1 MKNFLLIFTF
11 LLATNQISAQNLSIT
26 PLIFKSPDQSYL
38 EVHLFG
44 LGSSVDFVPVSTDS
58 IQKQAQVEVLMLLRK
73 DTNIVCFEKY
83 MLNSPVAENPV
94 NFVDLKRF
102 GVENGEYE
110 LEVQVKDVNQSKIP
124 VVTKEMVMVNFP
136 ADSLNIS
143 DIQLI
148 ASMRK
153 DSTGGVLTKGGFLLE
168 TLPYQFYSK
177 ETDKIYF
184 YTELYDTDQYIGE
197 DFAFH
202 FRIELI
208 YTNGRKKTMMQQ
220 TIRRKPA
227 AILPVL
233 MQKEI
238 KDLSSGNYRLVVEIQ
253 DKNKTVL
260 ATKSVLFQRSNPNVA
275 QLILREPVK
284 LDGKFVEKID
294 SQEVH
299 YALKAMIPIL
309 ASNERPYVNEIIRK
323 KKFQQQKQFLY
334 AYWSEQNQANPKI
347 LYEAYMEV
355 ARAVDKKYHSGL
367 GDGFE
372 SDRGYTFLKYG
383 RPNDIITV
391 EDEPSA
397 PPYEIWSYNSFPSTG
412 QQNVKFLFYN
422 PSLAVGQFQLL
433 HSTARGEVF
442 NAQWEVE
449 LYRDDGN
456 GSIRSTDFDST
467 TVPEN
472 VARRARE
479 YFNDF

>member
-1 MKNFLLIFTF
+1 MP
-11 LLATNQISAQNLSIT
+11 IT
-26 PLIFKSPDQSYL
+26 S
-38 EVHLFG
+38 
-44 LGSSVDFVPVSTDS
+44 DS
-58 IQKQAQVEVLMLLRK
+58 IQKQANVEVLMLLRK
-73 DTNIVCFEKY
+73 DTNIVSFEKY
-83 MLNSPVAENPV
+83 ILNSPAVENPV

-102 GVENGEYE
+102 VVENGEYE
-110 LEVQVKDVNQSKIP
+110 LEVQVKDVNQSKTP
-124 VVTKEMVMVNFP
+124 VIVKEKVMVNFAP
-136 ADSLNIS
+136 DGLNIS

-153 DSTGGVLTKGGFLLE
+153 DSTGGMLNKGGFLLE
-168 TLPYQFYSK
+168 TLPYQLYSR

-184 YTELYDTDQYIGE
+184 YTELYDTDKYIGE

-220 TIRRKPA
+220 TIRRKPTD
-227 AILPVL
+227 ILPVL

-238 KDLSSGNYRLVVEIQ
+238 KNLSSGNYRLVVEIQ
-253 DKNKTVL
+253 DKNQEVL
-260 ATKSVLFQRSNPNVA
+260 ASKSVLFQRSNPNVS
-275 QLILREPVK
+275 QVILRNPAELK
-284 LDGKFVEKID
+284 GKFVEKLD

-309 ASNERPYVNEIIRK
+309 ESNERPYVNGILRQK
-323 KKFQQQKQFLY
+323 KYNEQKQFLY
-334 AYWSEQNQANPKI
+334 SYWAEQNEKNPQVI
-347 LYEAYMEV
+347 YDAYMEV
-355 ARAVDKKYHSGL
+355 ARAVDRKYHSGL
-367 GDGFE
+367 GEGFE

-422 PSLAVGQFQLL
+422 PSLAIGQFQLL

-456 GSIRSTDFDST
+456 GSIRGTDFDST

>member
-1 MKNFLLIFTF
+1 LFASNL
-11 LLATNQISAQNLSIT
+11 ISAQNLSIT
-26 PLIFKSPDQSYL
+26 PLTFKSPDQSYL
-38 EVHLFG
+38 EVHLFV

-83 MLNSPVAENPV
+83 MLSSPVAENPV

-110 LEVQVKDVNQSKIP
+110 LEVQVKDVNQFKVP
-124 VVTKEMVMVNFP
+124 VVSKEMVIVNFP
-136 ADSLNIS
+136 SDSLNIS

-153 DSTGGVLTKGGFLLE
+153 DSTGGLLNKGGFLLE

-220 TIRRKPA
+220 TIRRKPT

-238 KDLSSGNYRLVVEIQ
+238 KDLPSGNYRLVVEIQ

-260 ATKSVLFQRSNPNVA
+260 ATKSVLFQRSNPNVT
-275 QLILREPVK
+275 QVILRKPVK
-284 LDGKFVEKID
+284 LNGKFVEKID

-309 ASNERPYVNEIIRK
+309 ASNERPYVNELIRK
-323 KKFQQQKQFLY
+323 RKFHQQKQFLY
-334 AYWSEQNQANPKI
+334 AYWSEQNQTNPKI
-347 LYEAYMEV
+347 LYA
-355 ARAVDKKYHSGL
+355 
-367 GDGFE
+367 
-372 SDRGYTFLKYG
+372 FLKYG